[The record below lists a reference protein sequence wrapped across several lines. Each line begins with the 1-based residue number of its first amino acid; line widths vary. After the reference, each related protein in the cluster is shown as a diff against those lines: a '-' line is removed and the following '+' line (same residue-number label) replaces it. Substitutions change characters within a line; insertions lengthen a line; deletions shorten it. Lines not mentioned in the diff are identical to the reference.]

1 MTRKH
6 FEISSAPR
14 MRQGFSRHAALAATI
29 AIVSVVLVAAA
40 ARAQVRGEIVGP
52 GATRIPIAVPDLKN
66 LGGFDR
72 SNEAREFTRVLRRDL
87 DMSGLFRVIDP
98 AAYIE
103 DPSQMGLT
111 PETVNFDNWASIG
124 AKALV
129 AGGVTG
135 TAQGLTVEARFFDV
149 GDHSSSGGRRL
160 SGDPTAAARL
170 AHRMADAL
178 IEYATGTAGPFD
190 SQIAFVSNRDSR
202 MREIYTMTLDGKI
215 QRVTK
220 HNSITMAPS
229 WHPSNRALLFT
240 SFRDG
245 KPSLFTV
252 DITTGIDSRLAS
264 KMGVNVG
271 GAWSPDGSRVLVAR
285 EEDGNT
291 DIYELNP
298 SAQQSRRLTEHWGI
312 DSDPVW
318 SPDGTRIAFCSSR
331 SGGPQ
336 VYIMRPGSPDAQ
348 RLTFQGEYNC
358 SPAWSPDGKWIAY
371 AGQRGGAF
379 QIFVMASSGGQPVQ
393 LTQTGSNEDPTWAPD
408 SRYLAYSS
416 RRGGR
421 RKIHMVD
428 RTGRWEYAL
437 TDGPSDDSSPS
448 WSGRLN

>member
-1 MTRKH
+1 MKTNRSENPMVPRTRQ
-6 FEISSAPR
+6 AR
-14 MRQGFSRHAALAATI
+14 SRRVALAAALA
-29 AIVSVVLVAAA
+29 IVSLLVSAGA

-52 GATRIPIAVPDLKN
+52 GATRWPIAVPELKN

-72 SNEAREFTRVLRRDL
+72 SAESREFTRVLRRDL
-87 DMSGLFRVIDP
+87 EMSGMFRVIDP

-129 AGGVTG
+129 VGGVTG
-135 TAQGLTVEARFFDV
+135 TASGLTVEARFFDV

-160 SGDPTAAARL
+160 TGDPTAAARL

-178 IEYATGTAGPFD
+178 LEYVTGTAGPFD
-190 SQIAFVSNRDSR
+190 SRIAFVSNRDSR

-215 QRVTK
+215 QRVTR

-240 SFRDG
+240 SFKDG
-245 KPSLFTV
+245 KPSLYTV
-252 DITTGIDSRLAS
+252 DLTSGIDSRLAS

-271 GAWSPDGSRVLVAR
+271 GMWSPDGSRVVVAR
-285 EEDGNT
+285 EEGGNT
-291 DIYELNP
+291 DIFELIP
-298 SAQQSRRLTEHWGI
+298 STQQSRRLTEHWGI
-312 DSDPVW
+312 DSDPTW
-318 SPDGTRIAFCSSR
+318 SPDGTRVAFCSSR

-336 VYIMRPGSPDAQ
+336 VYILRPGSADAQ

-371 AGQRGGAF
+371 AGQRGGNF
-379 QIFVMASSGGQPVQ
+379 QIFVMPSSGGQAVQ
-393 LTQTGSNEDPTWAPD
+393 LTETGSNEDPSWAPD

-421 RKIHMVD
+421 RKIYMVD

-437 TDGPSDDSSPS
+437 TEGPSDDSSPS